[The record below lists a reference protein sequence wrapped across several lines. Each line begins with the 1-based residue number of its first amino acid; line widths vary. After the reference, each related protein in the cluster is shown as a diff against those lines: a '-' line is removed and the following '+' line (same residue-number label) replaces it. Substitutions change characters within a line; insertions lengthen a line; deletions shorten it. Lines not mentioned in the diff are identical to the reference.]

1 MGAVRCRCFG
11 RCDPSP
17 KCGEPLLH
25 PGGLGPP
32 ANARSI
38 ANKRKGENSMRTTG
52 MGTAI
57 VCSCL
62 VLWTTVLLAPRAVA
76 QAQAGTGQIV
86 GTVYDASRSVVAQ
99 ASVLLSA
106 KDTGLQRE
114 EKTDEE
120 GGYRFALLP
129 VGNYTLTFNAP
140 GMKTYKVNLEVT
152 VGAAQTVNAYLQVGG
167 VTESIEVTAQNVIE
181 STAPSADALIGVKSI
196 EELPI
201 NGRRFQD

>member
-1 MGAVRCRCFG
+1 M
-11 RCDPSP
+11 
-17 KCGEPLLH
+17 
-25 PGGLGPP
+25 
-32 ANARSI
+32 
-38 ANKRKGENSMRTTG
+38 SMRQ

-62 VLWTTVLLAPRAVA
+62 ALIAMMLSASRAAA
-76 QAQAGTGQIV
+76 QAQAGMGQIV

-99 ASVLLSA
+99 ASVTLSN

-129 VGNYTLTFNAP
+129 VGNYTLTFNAV
-140 GMKTYKVNLEVT
+140 GMNTYKVNVEVT
-152 VGAAQTVNAYLQVGG
+152 VGAALTVNANLQVGA
-167 VTESIEVTAQNVIE
+167 VTQTVEVTATNLIE

-201 NGRRFQD
+201 SGRR